1 MTFFVLLQAAFVQKN
16 VITTHFVV
24 QKNVIAACF
33 IVQKNVINM
42 EREVYN
48 QLIIWK
54 KSPSRRPLIL
64 NGARQ
69 VGKTWLLQEFARR
82 EYKKVAAFSLDRHVE
97 ARGVFERGG
106 DIQQLLRGLSALAA
120 VDITPG
126 DTLLILDE
134 IQDCPQALTS
144 LKYFCEDA
152 PDIHVA
158 VAGSLLGIS
167 MHEQSSFPVGKV
179 DIIRVYPMNF
189 NEFLRALGRDQMA
202 DELAKGEWEILDVL
216 HGSYVDLLRQYYYV
230 GGMPGVVAAYSS
242 RGLLQEVRELQKK
255 ILVDYE
261 EDFSKHAPA
270 NEVPRIRMVWNSVPS
285 QLAKENKKFI
295 YSALRQGA
303 RASAFEVA
311 IQWLVDAGLLYKVPK
326 VNAVKMPLKFYED
339 FNAFKLFMLDVGLMG
354 AMVDAP
360 AAAMMVGNSVFTE
373 YKGAFTEL
381 YVCMQMQGIKLP
393 LFYYNADNSRIEL
406 DFVTQI
412 GTSAL
417 PIEVKAELNVH
428 AKSMSTLL
436 AKNPDLSGICLSMK
450 PHFIKGRME
459 YIPLFAFREEF
470 TRRNS

>member
-1 MTFFVLLQAAFVQKN
+1 MN
-16 VITTHFVV
+16 EYFVV
-24 QKNVIAACF
+24 QKNVIIVIF
-33 IVQKNVINM
+33 VVQKNVIKM

-48 QLIIWK
+48 QLVNWK
-54 KSPSRRPLIL
+54 KNPQRKPLVL

-69 VGKTWLLQEFARR
+69 VGKTWLLHELARR
-82 EYKKVAAFSLDRHVE
+82 EYKKVAAFSLDRHVQ
-97 ARGVFERGG
+97 ARSVFEQGG
-106 DIQQLLRGLSALAA
+106 DIQQILRSLSALAS

-134 IQDCPQALTS
+134 IQDCPQALSS

-167 MHEQSSFPVGKV
+167 LHEQTSFPVGKV
-179 DIIRVYPMNF
+179 DIIRIYPMNF
-189 NEFLRALGRDQMA
+189 TEFLRALGREQMA
-202 DELAKGEWEILDVL
+202 DELMKGDWGILESL
-216 HGSYVDLLRQYYYV
+216 HGSYADLLRQYYYV
-230 GGMPGVVAAYSS
+230 GGMPGVVASYSS
-242 RGLLQEVRELQKK
+242 NGLLQEVRDLQKK

-261 EDFSKHAPA
+261 EDFSKHAPS

-295 YSALRQGA
+295 YSALRKGA

-311 IQWLVDAGLLYKVPK
+311 IQWLVDAGLLYKVPR

-339 FNAFKLFMLDVGLMG
+339 FNAFKLFVLDVGLMG

-360 AAAMMVGNSVFTE
+360 AAAMMVGNTIFTE

-381 YVCMQMQGIKLP
+381 YVCMQMQGTKLP
-393 LFYYNADNSRIEL
+393 LFYYNPDNSRIEL

-412 GTSAL
+412 GINVF
-417 PIEVKAELNVH
+417 PVEVKAELNVY
-428 AKSMSTLL
+428 AKSMSTFLSMH
-436 AKNPDLSGICLSMK
+436 PDIDGICLSMK
-450 PHFIKGRME
+450 PHFNKGRLE

-470 TRRNS
+470 MRRLS

>member
-1 MTFFVLLQAAFVQKN
+1 
-16 VITTHFVV
+16 
-24 QKNVIAACF
+24 
-33 IVQKNVINM
+33 M

-48 QLIIWK
+48 QLINWK
-54 KSPSRRPLIL
+54 IGPQRKPLIL

-69 VGKTWLLQEFARR
+69 VGKTWLLHEFASR

-106 DIQQLLRGLSALAA
+106 DIQQILRGLSALAA
-120 VDITPG
+120 VDITPN

-134 IQDCPQALTS
+134 IQDCPQALSS

-152 PDIHVA
+152 PDVHVA

-167 MHEQSSFPVGKV
+167 LHDQTSFPVGKV

-189 NEFLRALGRDQMA
+189 NEFLRALGRGQMA
-202 DELAKGEWEILDVL
+202 DELLKGEWDILDAL
-216 HGSYVDLLRQYYYV
+216 HSSYVDLLRQYYYV

-242 RGLLQEVRELQKK
+242 HGLLQEVRELQKK

-295 YSALRQGA
+295 YSALKKGA

-311 IQWLVDAGLLYKVPK
+311 IQWLVDSGLLYKVPR

-339 FNAFKLFMLDVGLMG
+339 FNAFKLFVLDVGLMG

-360 AAAMMVGNSVFTE
+360 AAAMIVGNTIFTE

-381 YVCMQMQGIKLP
+381 YVCMQMQGTKLP

-412 GTSAL
+412 GTNVF
-417 PIEVKAELNVH
+417 PVEVKAELNVH
-428 AKSMSTLL
+428 AKSMITFLT
-436 AKNPDLSGICLSMK
+436 KNPDLRGVCLSMK
-450 PHFIKGRME
+450 PHFTKGRLE

-470 TRRNS
+470 MRRMQ